1 MASFNSDLPAMLV
14 EEERADT
21 NMWDDPPESQTT
33 DIRFDER
40 KVIVAGSLNRLIESL
55 TSVENYGTWLNPVHW
70 CRRFVRTLTLLFITH
85 CRQQFFAHVHYDVS
99 VVHNAA
105 QAVRKAAAEVP
116 RAGGT
121 GGGED
126 EGSDPASVPLPPPNA
141 PKHSLGG
148 LRVAR

>member
-70 CRRFVRTLTLLFITH
+70 CRRCVRTLTLLLITH
-85 CRQQFFAHVHYDVS
+85 CRQQFFAHVHHDVS

-105 QAVRKAAAEVP
+105 QAI
-116 RAGGT
+116 
-121 GGGED
+121 
-126 EGSDPASVPLPPPNA
+126 
-141 PKHSLGG
+141 
-148 LRVAR
+148 